1 MPELQ
6 NNKQIFSLSEVSQ
19 SIRKTIAERYSS
31 SFWVRAELNKLNYY
45 KHSGHCYPELVEKS
59 EGKVV
64 AQFRSTLWREDYFRV
79 NQQFLQIL
87 HEPLQDGIKVLLEVR
102 IVYDAVHGLSLS
114 IQDVDPTFTL
124 GDLEREKQESIFQL
138 KQQNLYYKNRTLQLP
153 LLPKRIAIISVETSK
168 GYSDFM
174 QVISQNEWNYKFF
187 TMLFPAV
194 LQGEKAVVAI
204 QHQLKKIEQVKHHF
218 DVVAIVRGGGG
229 DVGLSCYNHID
240 LASSICNFPLP
251 VVTGIGHSTNET
263 VTELVAHYNA
273 ITPTKLAEF
282 FLQHFH
288 NFAIPIQKAKESIQ
302 QRSADLLLNTEEDF
316 RNTIR
321 QFKNACESLQRF
333 QQRDLFYQR
342 NLLKDKL
349 ISRIEKERG
358 ELNHVKV
365 SLSNLT
371 RQASKEASTSLSL
384 LKVQLSGLAN
394 SCLQQHQLKLQHSE
408 HQIELLKPEQVLKR
422 GYSITRIRGKSVQQV
437 QDVNSGDEIET
448 VIYNG
453 KLKSIVTSLHEEENK
468 H

>member
-204 QHQLKKIEQVKHHF
+204 QHQLKIIEQVKHHF

-229 DVGLSCYNHID
+229 DVGLSCYNHFD

-302 QRSADLLLNTEEDF
+302 QRSADLLLSTEEGF
-316 RNTIR
+316 RNTIQR
-321 QFKNACESLQRF
+321 FKNACESLQRF